1 MRSATLRTSPV
12 PHSKAC
18 DTFRASDASAVGTG
32 LGSPFLAD
40 DLESNSVP
48 QGFIAELLPQHRPA
62 GVEHGFC
69 HPRLRQSGRVHV
81 TDNHTAMLAHKPRRF
96 LMQKMLPAISS
107 SWRAV
112 QSHGVSVLAAVPR
125 PISPR

>member
-1 MRSATLRTSPV
+1 MRSATVRTSPV
-12 PHSKAC
+12 PHSKAY

-40 DLESNSVP
+40 DFESNSVP
-48 QGFIAELLPQHRPA
+48 QGFIAELLPEHRPA

-81 TDNHTAMLAHKPRRF
+81 ADNHTGHARAQAASIPD
-96 LMQKMLPAISS
+96 AENASCNSS
-107 SWRAV
+107 SWR
-112 QSHGVSVLAAVPR
+112 
-125 PISPR
+125 